1 MDFYI
6 KAEPAGE
13 FASGVFNIKE
23 HKPEEVTMSDI
34 AYEWIYDE
42 KFHPVHTN
50 GIPLYMSD
58 DRDME
63 DMVEVVKEA
72 VLHHFGDMPE
82 EGRDKINWEID
93 IRKNTKNMGE
103 DLKTGEEDMSL
114 FTTVEIDGKEYPEC
128 LEQEFSF
135 SSYSKCSV
143 EMTFC
148 DEEDIDLS
156 KLTIRIAYC
165 EFHQPVAPDEST
177 SMWVIENIEYD
188 GCDEEFEM
196 VDRGLEEFASIYNYD
211 GDETEVE

>member
-23 HKPEEVTMSDI
+23 HKPEEVQLSDI

-42 KFHPVHTN
+42 EFHPVHTN
-50 GIPLYMSD
+50 GIPIYISD

-63 DMVEVVKEA
+63 GKLDMVKEG
-72 VLHHFGDMPE
+72 VLNNFGDMPE
-82 EGRDKINWEID
+82 EGRDKINWVID

-103 DLKTGEEDMSL
+103 DPKTGEEDMSL

-143 EMTFC
+143 EMDFG
-148 DEEDIDLS
+148 DDIDLS
-156 KLTIRIAYC
+156 KLTINLAYC
-165 EFHQPVAPDEST
+165 EFHQPVEPDEST
-177 SMWVIENIEYD
+177 SMWVIENIEYE
-188 GCDEEFEM
+188 GCDEPFEM
-196 VDRGLEEFASIYNYD
+196 VDRGYEESATIHNYD